1 MEHIC
6 NEWLVYCNFVVL
18 KTPRHVVFQSISFLF
33 PHSFSPSFSLSLSL
47 SHPSLIMFDLTFGF
61 LILISLIWLLFLSS
75 HPSSSLSACPHLPY
89 YDVPQGSDLGPFSL
103 KLFYFCIISSLF
115 VITKIHTE
123 PMTWTNM
130 YKHLIYASSW
140 RGLKILELP
149 FWQKSLSM
157 RLFISDIFFLLKTW
171 LDFVTGKLLCLPL
184 ILQIGCLSY
193 IQLSARNRPVTVC

>member
-1 MEHIC
+1 M
-6 NEWLVYCNFVVL
+6 ND
-18 KTPRHVVFQSISFLF
+18 LF
-33 PHSFSPSFSLSLSL
+33 IATLWCWKLLGMLYSRASHSFFLTPSLQLSHSLSL

-61 LILISLIWLLFLSS
+61 LFLFSLIWLLFLSS

-140 RGLKILELP
+140 RGLKIHGLP

-157 RLFISDIFFLLKTW
+157 RLFISDFFFSPENVTW
-171 LDFVTGKLLCLPL
+171 LCDRKAPLSTFDTANRLLIIHSVVCAEPSCDGLLGK
-184 ILQIGCLSY
+184 
-193 IQLSARNRPVTVC
+193 